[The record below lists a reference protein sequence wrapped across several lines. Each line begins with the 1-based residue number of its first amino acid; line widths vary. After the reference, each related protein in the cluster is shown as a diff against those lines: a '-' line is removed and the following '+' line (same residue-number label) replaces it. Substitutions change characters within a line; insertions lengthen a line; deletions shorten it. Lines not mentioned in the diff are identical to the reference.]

1 MLNLNSCHNN
11 IAIQSVWEWASDN
24 YIKCLH
30 CKQYQNDHFAKEFIK
45 QIFYSIIASN
55 VLKSS
60 VWIKIPGRLFTQFLY
75 DQQ

>member
-11 IAIQSVWEWASDN
+11 IAIKSVWDWASDN

-45 QIFYSIIASN
+45 QICYSIIASN

-60 VWIKIPGRLFTQFLY
+60 VWIKSSQFLY